1 MSFVKSEM
9 QAACPQ
15 TPAKVEIH
23 QQHRPHDTDP
33 EELELWNSYCQQL
46 RELRARKAE
55 GLRLIKHEPLD
66 GAASTPMQLNASS
79 SGRWELTPRI
89 AAHPATPH
97 PPESNEKTRALL
109 MVI

>member
-1 MSFVKSEM
+1 M
-9 QAACPQ
+9 QAACTQ

-66 GAASTPMQLNASS
+66 GAASIPMQLNASS